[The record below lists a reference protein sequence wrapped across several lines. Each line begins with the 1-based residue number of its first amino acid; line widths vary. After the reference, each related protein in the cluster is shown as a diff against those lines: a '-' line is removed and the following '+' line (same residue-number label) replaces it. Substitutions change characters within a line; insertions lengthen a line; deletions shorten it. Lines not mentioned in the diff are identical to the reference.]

1 MSNSRFKVLNE
12 DNVFSSINTNEN
24 DFDPSKVTSD
34 IFNDDNEEGAIS
46 EKDELKKN
54 KLTKQ
59 LLDKINDTLKLN
71 KEVQDI
77 LDEIREINNQNDYNT
92 WVVND
97 EVNTATLASRN
108 AKLFKQNMNLY
119 LSHVID
125 IEIFKSVNELHN

>member
-1 MSNSRFKVLNE
+1 MSNSRLKVLNE

-59 LLDKINDTLKLN
+59 VLDKIM
-71 KEVQDI
+71 I
-77 LDEIREINNQNDYNT
+77 L
-92 WVVND
+92 
-97 EVNTATLASRN
+97 
-108 AKLFKQNMNLY
+108 
-119 LSHVID
+119 
-125 IEIFKSVNELHN
+125 